1 MSKTILSVL
10 AVAAA
15 LGLAGCGPSEEPKQ
29 QTAAP
34 GGAPQTEQTLSD
46 KAMEVAK
53 EARQAAGEKVEAA
66 ATATSEAASAAKETA
81 SEAAGAAMEKGK
93 EIAQA
98 TIDKA
103 NELIQQVKDYIAEN
117 KLDSAEGVME
127 QLRKLRDSLPQALQ
141 DEIAKLEAMLSGG
154 QSAPAPTGN

>member
-1 MSKTILSVL
+1 MTEQIFPVI
-10 AVAAA
+10 AIAAA
-15 LGLAGCGPSEEPKQ
+15 LGLTACGPSEEPKQ
-29 QTAAP
+29 TAEPSVAP
-34 GGAPQTEQTLSD
+34 PAEQTLSE

-53 EARQAAGEKVEAA
+53 EATQAASEKVEAA
-66 ATATSEAASAAKETA
+66 ATATSEAAGAAKESV
-81 SEAAGAAMEKGK
+81 SEAAGAAMEKGQ

-103 NELIQQVKDYIAEN
+103 KELIQQVKDYIAEN
-117 KLDSAEGVME
+117 KLDLAEGVME

-154 QSAPAPTGN
+154 Q